1 VIVRRNLRPWQ
12 IVRYTAGPMGWAV
25 AWSVGVTVLYAAT
38 DDERLVLPFA
48 PVAALGGA
56 LAIFVAFRN
65 NTAFA
70 RWNEARGAWQQ
81 VLVASRIL
89 ARQVLAAADAAAAA
103 GRVDAST
110 AHADAGAIVR
120 RFVAHAHLLAARVR
134 PSGPGD
140 HGTRAAGYLTD
151 EERQAVLDAVNP
163 PSVLLTR
170 QAVALK
176 AGIRSG
182 VLGQF
187 DPIAIEPQLA
197 ALQTAQGTVERI
209 HGTPTP
215 RQYEYFTRRF
225 VQAFA
230 ALVPFAA
237 VGLVPDQLGWAVPIS
252 LVLSGVFVMM
262 AVTGSANDEP
272 FAGTVTDV
280 PVTAVCTELEREL
293 LELLGDTD
301 LPPAAVP
308 EDGYLW

>member
-1 VIVRRNLRPWQ
+1 VIVRHNLRPWQ
-12 IVRYTAGPMGWAV
+12 IVRYTAGPMGWAL

-48 PVAALGGA
+48 PVAAFGSA

-89 ARQVLAAADAAAAA
+89 ARQVLAAADDGAAA
-103 GRVDAST
+103 GRVDAAT
-110 AHADAGAIVR
+110 ASGFAREVVR

-134 PSGPGD
+134 NDGHGD
-140 HGTRAAGYLTD
+140 HRARAIRFVTD
-151 EERQAVLDAVNP
+151 DDRRAIDGAVNP

-176 AGIRSG
+176 AGIRAG

-197 ALQTAQGTVERI
+197 VLQNAQGTVERI
-209 HGTPTP
+209 HATPTP

-225 VQAFA
+225 VQLFA
-230 ALVPFAA
+230 ALVPFATI
-237 VGLVPDQLGWAVPIS
+237 GLVPDRLGWAVPIS
-252 LVLSGVFVMM
+252 LILSGVFVMM

-272 FAGTVTDV
+272 FAGAVTDV
-280 PVTAVCTELEREL
+280 PVTAVCTELERDL
-293 LELLGDTD
+293 LELLGDAD
-301 LPPAAVP
+301 LPPVAVP
-308 EDGYLW
+308 VDGFLW

>member
-12 IVRYTAGPMGWAV
+12 IVRYTSGPMGWGLT
-25 AWSVGVTVLYAAT
+25 WSVGATVLFAVT
-38 DDERLVLPFA
+38 DDERLILPFA

-89 ARQVLAAADAAAAA
+89 ARQVLAAADDAVAA
-103 GRVDAST
+103 GRVDDPT
-110 AHADAGAIVR
+110 AAACARDVVL

-134 PSGPGD
+134 PGGHGD
-140 HGTRAAGYLTD
+140 HEVRARRFLT
-151 EERQAVLDAVNP
+151 EEDHRLLLGAVNP

-170 QAVALK
+170 QAMALK
-176 AGIRSG
+176 AGIRAG

-197 ALQTAQGTVERI
+197 ALQTAQGTMERI

-225 VQAFA
+225 VQLFA

-237 VGLVPDQLGWAVPIS
+237 IGLVPEQLGWAVPIS
-252 LVLSGVFVMM
+252 LILSGVFVMM

-272 FAGTVTDV
+272 FAGAVTDV
-280 PVTAVCTELEREL
+280 PVTAVCAELERDL
-293 LELLGDTD
+293 LELLGEVD
-301 LPPAAVP
+301 LPPAPVP
-308 EDGYLW
+308 VDGFLW